1 MKVLLINYEYPPL
14 GGGAGNATKH
24 IGEQLA
30 KLGCEVAV
38 ITTKYKNFPRE
49 EMINGVKIYR
59 LPALRRRSN
68 QSSILEMI
76 TFILSGI
83 WHRKKVLR
91 RFQPEVAI
99 AFLGIPSGGVA
110 WWYWQ
115 KNKIPYI
122 VSLRGGDVPGTQ
134 PEQLKL
140 YHLICK
146 PLIKSIWRK
155 AKYVVANSK
164 GLRDLAAL
172 TLNEREILSIP
183 NGVDLGIYQP
193 GGEKSP
199 AESVRLLYVGRV
211 SMEKRLDLLIEAL
224 AELKHLNWKLQIVGE
239 GPVLKELKQQ
249 VIRTNLTARIEFTG
263 WKSREELVKFY
274 QQADVFVFPSTS
286 EGMPNVVL
294 EAMACGLPVIT
305 SKIPGCE
312 ELVEEGVNGFLIE
325 PRNKAHL
332 IAGLI
337 KLITSPEQR
346 RQLGEQSRKKVKA
359 YSWERVGQAYFELLQ
374 RMVSDD

>member
-1 MKVLLINYEYPPL
+1 MKVLLINYEYPPI

-24 IGEQLA
+24 IGEQLV

-38 ITTKYKNFPRE
+38 VTTKYKGLARE
-49 EMINGVKIYR
+49 ELINGVKIYR

-68 QSSILEMI
+68 QSSVHEMI

-83 WHRKKVLR
+83 WHRNSVLR
-91 RFQPEVAI
+91 RFQPPVII
-99 AFLGIPSGGVA
+99 AFLGIPSGLVA
-110 WWYWQ
+110 WWYWR

-122 VSLRGGDVPGTQ
+122 ISLRGGDVPGTQ

-140 YHLICK
+140 YHSICK
-146 PLIKSIWRK
+146 PLIKNIWQE

-164 GLRDLAAL
+164 GLRELASRTMKEKVIL
-172 TLNEREILSIP
+172 TIP
-183 NGVDLGIYQP
+183 NGVDLTTYKP
-193 GGEKSP
+193 RGEKG
-199 AESVRLLYVGRV
+199 ATESVRLLYAGRV

-224 AELKHLNWKLQIVGE
+224 TELKHLNWKLQIVGE
-239 GPVLKELKQQ
+239 GPELKELKQQ
-249 VIRTNLTARIEFTG
+249 VIRNELTERVEFSG
-263 WKSREELVKFY
+263 WKRQEELVKIY

-312 ELVEEGVNGFLIE
+312 ELVEDGVNGFLIK
-325 PRNKAHL
+325 PRNKEQLKVA
-332 IAGLI
+332 LI

-346 RQLGEQSRKKVKA
+346 GQFGEQSLMRVKT
-359 YSWERVGQAYFELLQ
+359 YSWEKVGQSYFELLQ
-374 RMVSDD
+374 QIAGDD